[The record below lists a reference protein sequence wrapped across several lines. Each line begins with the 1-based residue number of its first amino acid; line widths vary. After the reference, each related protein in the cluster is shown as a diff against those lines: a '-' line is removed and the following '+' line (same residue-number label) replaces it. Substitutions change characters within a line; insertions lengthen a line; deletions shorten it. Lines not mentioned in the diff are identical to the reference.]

1 MSTHDINQSLDFEDP
16 MAGAMD
22 DPGYLASM
30 EAQAQSEAS
39 YQAATAADAP
49 SVGNDYSSDEAYAA
63 REEERKKEREALY
76 ARLNLRQAEAVN
88 GPEASVLILAGAGSG
103 KTSVLTS
110 RVAKLVTSGVPARQI
125 LAVTFTNKASEEMK
139 TRLRKLM
146 DKKTVNELWVGTFHS
161 LCNKILRDNFEAAG
175 LPKSFA
181 ILDTDGQEAICR
193 GALKDLG
200 LTKASVKEA
209 AKQRQKVD
217 LLTAADPLSA
227 LDAAGALSTD
237 DVEDD
242 GEANEF
248 VTPAQCAKYISSRK
262 ELGES
267 PNAPASVSTR
277 SSDVDQMEMVYSMYQ
292 ERCAKSGLLD
302 FQDLL
307 TKTVD
312 LLEKDSVV
320 RNIYRDRFS
329 AILVDEFQDTND
341 IQYRWLELIKGARAH
356 VMAVGDDYQSIYAF
370 RGANP
375 KNMFRF
381 LAEMATDDAAP
392 QGRMVKLEQNYRSL
406 PHILGAANAIIENNT
421 GQMAKTLFTSQPDR
435 GERIDLVTF
444 ANGMFEASSIARSIH
459 RFIKEEK
466 VQPSEV
472 AVLYRTNQQSRLIE
486 QELNKLGVPLTV
498 YGGFRFFE
506 RQEVKNVLAYMD
518 LVTDMTRDL
527 SFSRV
532 ANFPPRGI
540 GERTI
545 EELRQMAKVRGVS
558 MMEMVGERS
567 ESMMNNPSSL
577 GNAAAQKKQRQLE
590 GFTGIILDLAEEAL
604 DKPLHKLI
612 EAVIERSGMKEHYL
626 AEATGS
632 KTSQA
637 EADERIANIAELVS
651 AARQFEL
658 DNPHL
663 QTAAEQL
670 PEYMAYVALMTST
683 SESDMSRKN
692 TVSLM
697 TVHSSKG
704 LEFDHVFIA
713 GLDEAVF
720 PHSRAIKEDEEA
732 GNGKSVDEAM
742 RDMGI
747 SADDD
752 GNEFAESD
760 ESAHVD
766 GEGMQE
772 ERRLMYVAVTRARK
786 TLTLTHS
793 KERLV
798 NGELKGY
805 EPSRFLLEI
814 PQNRLNLIDDSTA
827 RFGGSSAPK
836 KQWGSAPA
844 RGNHEYG
851 GDAFDTGRMPARA
864 SAPAKPSAPRAELRQ
879 QTSFD
884 AAQMSTDAAIVGAGA
899 VRVVSKR
906 RGGTTES
913 AGETVIAGDRSH
925 PVLGN
930 RHFLNDHNDDDERA
944 QVIAAYRADLEKD
957 LAARG
962 PMFSGIVELAKRVAG
977 GERIALRCWC
987 APKNCHLD
995 LVAAK
1000 VVEFAR
1006 DPSALAA
1013 PKVESGATAVAGRR
1027 MAIIGTAGRDKDK
1040 PMTAA
1045 LWDSMILDAGKRV
1058 RPTDTLV
1065 SGGAAWADHVAV
1077 ALFLAGSAKNLTLH
1091 LPAAIVDGKFTGAER
1106 NSAGSAANYYHS
1118 LFKRITGVDGL
1129 AEIQAAIARGA
1140 KVTYEP
1146 DAAGYGAMYARNKKV
1161 ADGSD
1166 AVLAYTFGDGD
1177 VPTDGGTKNTWDVCK
1192 SGDKVHVPLGPLG
1205 SLPKST
1211 SMSMSMS
1218 TSTAIRVAAPAAP
1231 RESGSFSATKSP
1243 AESAQPTTGAAPK
1256 PWEKPWLRNG
1266 RATQGQGKE
1275 AATSSGPSEA
1285 TRARLG
1291 GLGRRPSAPR
1301 PR

>member
-1 MSTHDINQSLDFEDP
+1 MDALDTNSTLEFDDP
-16 MAGAMD
+16 MAGAME
-22 DPGYLASM
+22 DPAYLASLD
-30 EAQAQSEAS
+30 ADAASEAS
-39 YQAATAADAP
+39 FQAAAGSAP
-49 SVGNDYSSDEAYAA
+49 SAGNDYSSDEAYAA

-76 ARLNLRQAEAVN
+76 ARLNPRQAEAVN
-88 GPEASVLILAGAGSG
+88 LPDVSVLVLAGAGSG

-110 RVAKLVTSGVPARQI
+110 RVAKLVTSGTPARQI

-209 AKQRQKVD
+209 AKQRQKAD
-217 LLTAADPLSA
+217 LLTAADPLA
-227 LDAAGALSTD
+227 AAGGLPAD

-262 ELGES
+262 ELGER
-267 PNAPASVSTR
+267 PAPPPSVSTR
-277 SSDVDQMEMVYSMYQ
+277 STDVEQMEMVYSMYE

-381 LAEMATDDAAP
+381 LAEMATDAGAP
-392 QGRMVKLEQNYRSL
+392 EGRMVKLEQNYRSL
-406 PHILGAANAIIENNT
+406 PHILDAANAIIENNT
-421 GQMAKTLFTSQPDR
+421 GQMAKTLFTSQHDR

-444 ANGMFEASSIARSIH
+444 ANGMFEAGSIARSIH
-459 RFIKEEK
+459 RFVKEEK
-466 VQPSEV
+466 VQPAEI

-527 SFSRV
+527 SFARV
-532 ANFPPRGI
+532 ANFPPRGL

-545 EELRQMAKVRGVS
+545 EELRQMAKIRGVS

-567 ESMMNNPSSL
+567 ESMMNNPSVL
-577 GNAAAQKKQRQLE
+577 GNVAAQKKQRQLE
-590 GFTGIILDLAEEAL
+590 AFTAIILDLAEEAL

-612 EAVIERSGMKEHYL
+612 ESVIERSGMKEHYL
-626 AEATGS
+626 SEATGS

-637 EADERIANIAELVS
+637 EAEERIANISELVS

-663 QTAAEQL
+663 LTAAEQL

-720 PHSRAIKEDEEA
+720 PHSRAIKEDEER

-747 SADDD
+747 TADDD
-752 GNEFAESD
+752 GNEFAGSD
-760 ESAHVD
+760 EATLED

-786 TLTLTHS
+786 TLTLTHA

-814 PQNRLNLIDDSTA
+814 PQNRLNLIDDANA
-827 RFGGSSAPK
+827 RFGGPSQK
-836 KQWGSAPA
+836 KTWNSN

-851 GDAFDTGRMPARA
+851 GDAFDAGRVERTTARA
-864 SAPAKPSAPRAELRQ
+864 AAPSPAPAAAPAARRAELRQ
-879 QTSFD
+879 QTSF
-884 AAQMSTDAAIVGAGA
+884 AESQMSTDSAIAGAGG

-906 RGGTTES
+906 KGGVTES
-913 AGETVIAGDRSH
+913 AGETVVDVDRSN

-930 RHFLNDHNDDDERA
+930 RHYLNNHLDADERA
-944 QVIAAYRADLEKD
+944 RVIAAYDVDFQKD

-962 PMFSGIVELAKRVAG
+962 PMFAAVRDLAVRVAA
-977 GERIALRCWC
+977 GERLALRCWC
-987 APKNCHLD
+987 APFECHGD

-1006 DPSALAA
+1006 DPALLATQKTEAAA
-1013 PKVESGATAVAGRR
+1013 PTVSGRR
-1027 MAIIGTAGRDKDK
+1027 LAIIGTAGRDKDK

-1077 ALFLAGSAKNLTLH
+1077 KLFLSGAAKSLVLH
-1091 LPAAIVDGKFTGAER
+1091 LPAKIVDGKFMGAER
-1106 NSAGSAANYYHS
+1106 NSAGSAANYYHG

-1129 AEIQAAIARGA
+1129 REIETAIARGA
-1140 KVTYEP
+1140 QVTFEP
-1146 DAAGYGAMYARNKKV
+1146 DAPGYGAMYARNKKV
-1161 ADGSD
+1161 AEGSD

-1177 VPTDGGTKNTWDVCK
+1177 VPTDGGTKNTWDVAK
-1192 SGDKVHVPLGPLG
+1192 STDKVHVSLGTIG
-1205 SLPKST
+1205 SLANP
-1211 SMSMSMS
+1211 
-1218 TSTAIRVAAPAAP
+1218 VAPVARPDAGAVSGASGPAGSAP
-1231 RESGSFSATKSP
+1231 
-1243 AESAQPTTGAAPK
+1243 AAPK
-1256 PWEKPWLRNG
+1256 PWDKPWLRG
-1266 RATQGQGKE
+1266 GQ
-1275 AATSSGPSEA
+1275 AAARPVVTPAAVSGSGPSDA